1 MSVSYRK
8 KTINEIAKAPTAPAK
23 PAAPVNV
30 DFYGEDV
37 FNADAMREYLP
48 KDVCEKLLAT
58 IDEGAALDPS
68 IAGDVAHAMKKWAM
82 DRGATHF
89 THWFQPLTGST
100 AEKHDSFLEPDGCR
114 AIMAFSGKNLI
125 VGEPDASSFPSGGL
139 RSTFEAR
146 GYTAW
151 DPTSPFKGIMGDK
164 TELLLY
170 NAARAQ
176 VIHEVIQP
184 ALDAGK
190 IVIADRFAWST
201 FAYQGYARGLGADL
215 VQRLTEITCGGCF
228 PELTVVLDLT
238 VEASRARTAR
248 RGEAP
253 DRLESEKAD
262 FFERVR
268 QGYLAAA
275 RDYSDCVAV
284 VNSDREPDK
293 VFADLYKLIK
303 SRL

>member
-1 MSVSYRK
+1 MQTAKHFFSLEGIDGSGKSTQIDKLIEVLTSEGYSVVKLR
-8 KTINEIAKAPTAPAK
+8 EPGGAKISE
-23 PAAPVNV
+23 
-30 DFYGEDV
+30 GI
-37 FNADAMREYLP
+37 RE
-48 KDVCEKLLAT
+48 LL
-58 IDEGAALDPS
+58 LDP
-68 IAGDVAHAMKKWAM
+68 A
-82 DRGATHF
+82 
-89 THWFQPLTGST
+89 
-100 AEKHDSFLEPDGCR
+100 
-114 AIMAFSGKNLI
+114 
-125 VGEPDASSFPSGGL
+125 
-139 RSTFEAR
+139 
-146 GYTAW
+146 
-151 DPTSPFKGIMGDK
+151 FKGIMGDK

-201 FAYQGYARGLGADL
+201 FAYQGYARGLGTEL

-238 VEASRARTAR
+238 VEASRARTAK

-284 VNSDREPDK
+284 VNSGREPDK

>member
-1 MSVSYRK
+1 MPRAVLFNLGQFFYFMCMQTAKHFFSLEGIDGSGKSTQIDKLIEVLTSEGYSVVKLR
-8 KTINEIAKAPTAPAK
+8 EPGGAKISE
-23 PAAPVNV
+23 
-30 DFYGEDV
+30 GI
-37 FNADAMREYLP
+37 RE
-48 KDVCEKLLAT
+48 LL
-58 IDEGAALDPS
+58 LDP
-68 IAGDVAHAMKKWAM
+68 A
-82 DRGATHF
+82 
-89 THWFQPLTGST
+89 
-100 AEKHDSFLEPDGCR
+100 
-114 AIMAFSGKNLI
+114 
-125 VGEPDASSFPSGGL
+125 
-139 RSTFEAR
+139 
-146 GYTAW
+146 
-151 DPTSPFKGIMGDK
+151 FKGIMGDK